1 MVSLEDIRRAL
12 QQPLPGL
19 AAQML
24 MSPPGRPNDVP
35 QGVAPREA
43 GVLLL
48 LYPKDDALH
57 FVLTRRTERLGNH
70 SGQISFPGGRR
81 EASDADLTA
90 TALREAREELGID
103 LETIDVLGH
112 LTPLYV
118 PLSHFL
124 ISPTVAH
131 TSHASIFHP
140 HPDEVAE
147 VIEAPLSVLFDEA
160 AKGAELRALLSQ
172 NGARQLTPH
181 YHIQGHT
188 VWGATAMVLSEF
200 ENIVRIAVML

>member
-1 MVSLEDIRRAL
+1 MTLESIRHAL

-19 AAQML
+19 AAQL
-24 MSPPGRPNDVP
+24 RMSPPGRPNDVP

-48 LYPKDDALH
+48 LYPREGVLH

-81 EASDADLTA
+81 EPEDADLTA
-90 TALREAREELGID
+90 TALREAREELGIG

-118 PLSHFL
+118 PPSHFL

-131 TSHASIFHP
+131 TLYTPSFHP

-147 VIEAPLSVLFDEA
+147 VIEAPLSALFDEA
-160 AKGAELRALLSQ
+160 AKGSELRHLLSQ
-172 NGARQLTPH
+172 NGAQQLTPH
-181 YHIQGHT
+181 YRIAGHH

-200 ENIVRIAVML
+200 EAVML